1 MSTHT
6 IEFSVQATVKQEIK
20 IINNK
25 YQIQDIISGLQ
36 NRALCTTLWYG
47 KNVKHYITD
56 SDPDN
61 YIAEILNQEI
71 EGDYFDFE
79 EN

>member
-1 MSTHT
+1 MNTHT

-36 NRALCTTLWYG
+36 NGTLCTTLWYG
-47 KNVKHYITD
+47 
-56 SDPDN
+56 
-61 YIAEILNQEI
+61 
-71 EGDYFDFE
+71 
-79 EN
+79 